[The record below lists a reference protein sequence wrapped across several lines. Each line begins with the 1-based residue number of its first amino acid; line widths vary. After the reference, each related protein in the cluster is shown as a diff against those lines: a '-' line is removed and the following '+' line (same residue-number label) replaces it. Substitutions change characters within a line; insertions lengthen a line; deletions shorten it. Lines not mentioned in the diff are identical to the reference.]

1 MALSCAQLETL
12 LVFDVVEVSKTML
25 LHASHHIERSH
36 LALEQTDKA
45 SRVETPVLL
54 ELEAHVN
61 EYNLITLLY
70 RAVWTT
76 MGF

>member
-45 SRVETPVLL
+45 SRVPVLL
-54 ELEAHVN
+54 ELEAH